1 MIVVDDVVKEY
12 QTRSGPVRV
21 LDHVN
26 LTVRPGQQLG
36 ILGRNGA
43 GKSTIIRLVSGT
55 ELPTSGSVR
64 RSMSVSWPLA
74 FGGAF
79 QGTLTGYD
87 NLRFICRVYG
97 VDPAE
102 RIGFVEEFSELGI
115 YLREPVKTYSS
126 GMRARLAFAISMT
139 VDFDCYL
146 IDEVIAVGDA
156 RFHEKCMVEL
166 FEKRADR
173 AKIIVSHDPHYVRAH
188 CQNAAV
194 LSQGRLA
201 YFDELDAAF
210 DHYEQVAALTAAS

>member
-1 MIVVDDVVKEY
+1 MILVEDVVKEY

-26 LTVRPGQQLG
+26 LIVQPGQQLG

-43 GKSTIIRLVSGT
+43 GKSTMIRLISGT
-55 ELPTSGSVR
+55 ELPSSGNVR
-64 RSMSVSWPLA
+64 RLMSVSWPLA

-97 VDPAE
+97 VDPADQIE
-102 RIGFVEEFSELGI
+102 FIEEFSELGI

-146 IDEVIAVGDA
+146 IDEVIAVGDT
-156 RFHEKCMVEL
+156 RFHEKCMIEL

-173 AKIIVSHDPHYVRAH
+173 AKIIVSHDPHYVSKH

-194 LSQGRLA
+194 LSHGQLT
-201 YFDELDAAF
+201 YFDELDLAFEYYERVAAF
-210 DHYEQVAALTAAS
+210 TQAG